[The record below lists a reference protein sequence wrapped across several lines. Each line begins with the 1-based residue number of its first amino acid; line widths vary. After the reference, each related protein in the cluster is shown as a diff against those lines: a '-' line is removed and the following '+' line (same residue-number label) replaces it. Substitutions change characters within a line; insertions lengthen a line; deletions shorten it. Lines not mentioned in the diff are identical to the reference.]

1 MNIKKTMKN
10 LEARR
15 FQVRF
20 FESGTDASAYLKEEL
35 QGTQIGIG
43 GSQTI
48 DALGLYEMLQENNE
62 VFWHW
67 KSSDPDILKKAG
79 SAPVY
84 LTSANA
90 IAETGEI
97 VNIDGR
103 GNRLSSMVFGDEK
116 RVIIVAGT
124 NKICPDLDSAIAR
137 ARGTAATKNAQRFP
151 VNTPCKI
158 DGECHDCRSPQRI
171 CNALLVL
178 WGPMNSMESVEVI
191 LIDEELGY

>member
-137 ARGTAATKNAQRFP
+137 ARGTAATQNAQRFP